1 MRGLK
6 NRGIVARALYT
17 TKSRAAFFILLLV
30 GVTACGKA
38 DYETDLIIRPR
49 IKISEGS
56 AAEGE
61 AAYQMRVYA
70 WYITKDEKLNNLWEA
85 SSWEDADAGIITNIK
100 TGERRSF
107 EFLVAQPEIELA
119 EGEELKDED
128 TYIHLYLT
136 RSPVFLVAV
145 DPLNRF
151 YAYRSLEMPKP
162 MPWMRLTLMIR
173 IWKEREKFLDWTITS
188 ADYVAPTTED

>member
-1 MRGLK
+1 VSSRL
-6 NRGIVARALYT
+6 RARFIFHLSFIILSIISFT
-17 TKSRAAFFILLLV
+17 T
-30 GVTACGKA
+30 CGKG

-49 IKISEGS
+49 IKIAEGS
-56 AAEGE
+56 ADAGE
-61 AAYQMRVYA
+61 PAYQMRVYA
-70 WYITKDEKLNNLWEA
+70 WYISKEEKMNNEWEA
-85 SSWEDADAGIITNIK
+85 ASWEDADAGIITNVR

-107 EFLVAQPEIELA
+107 EFLASQPEVELA
-119 EGEELKDED
+119 EGEVLKDED
-128 TYIHLYLT
+128 TYIHLWLT

-173 IWKEREKFLDWTITS
+173 TWKEREKWLDWNVVS
-188 ADYVAPTTED
+188 ADYVKHTAE

>member
-1 MRGLK
+1 MRSAVK
-6 NRGIVARALYT
+6 ITV
-17 TKSRAAFFILLLV
+17 LLLSV
-30 GVTACGKA
+30 VALAYCGKG

-56 AAEGE
+56 ADAGE

-70 WYITKDEKLNNLWEA
+70 WYISKNERLNNEWQA
-85 SSWEDADAGIITNIK
+85 ASWEDADAGIITNVR

-107 EFLVAQPEIELA
+107 EFLASQPEITLA
-119 EGEELKDED
+119 EGEELLDEE
-128 TYIHLYLT
+128 TYIHLTLT

-145 DPLNRF
+145 DPINRF

-173 IWKEREKFLDWTITS
+173 TWKEREKWLDWTITS
-188 ADYVAPTTED
+188 ADYVAPDNQTDEQ